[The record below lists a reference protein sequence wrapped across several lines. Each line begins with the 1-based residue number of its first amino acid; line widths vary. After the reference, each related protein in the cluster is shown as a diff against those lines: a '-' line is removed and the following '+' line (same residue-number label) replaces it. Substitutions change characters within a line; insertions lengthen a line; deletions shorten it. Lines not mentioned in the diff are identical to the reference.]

1 LRGLRF
7 APKQQ
12 RRIVVRIDDQ
22 SDAAPFK
29 KPAFAGDKVHDR
41 MYDTLIVAWPDPEI
55 TEMKPE
61 FMPAGGERGGDRD
74 GIALVGRLFDEAND
88 LVVVDGDKT

>member
-1 LRGLRF
+1 M
-7 APKQQ
+7 
-12 RRIVVRIDDQ
+12 D
-22 SDAAPFK
+22 
-29 KPAFAGDKVHDR
+29 
-41 MYDTLIVAWPDPEI
+41 DTLIVAWPDPEI

-61 FMPAGGERGGDRD
+61 FMPPGGERDGDRD